1 MAVEISLNLESAE
14 EFRVALQHFDSAMQR
29 QVHEQLERWAVGVCE
44 HAKGLT
50 PVRTGYLRS
59 SIYAK
64 IQGWVAEIGSEAAY
78 AMFVE
83 FGTRYMQARPYLYPA
98 IQEHLP
104 HLEQIICDAINQA
117 KAEANLK

>member
-1 MAVEISLNLESAE
+1 MAVEISLNLEGVE
-14 EFRVALQHFDSAMQR
+14 EFKAALQNFDSAMQR
-29 QVHEQLERWAVGVCE
+29 QVYEQLERWAAGVRE
-44 HAKGLT
+44 HAKSLA

-64 IQGWVAEIGSEAAY
+64 TQEWVAEIGSEAAY

-83 FGTRYMQARPYLYPA
+83 FGTRYMQARPYLYSA

-104 HLEQIICDAINQA
+104 RLEQIICDAVNQA